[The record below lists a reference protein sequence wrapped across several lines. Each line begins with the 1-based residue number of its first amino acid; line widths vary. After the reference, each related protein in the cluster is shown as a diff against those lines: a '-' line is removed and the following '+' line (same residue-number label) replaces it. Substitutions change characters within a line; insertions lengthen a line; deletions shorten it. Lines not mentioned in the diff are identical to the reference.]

1 MPHSSGG
8 GSHSGGSSGGGF
20 SGGGSH
26 GNGGF
31 NDRYSSSETTYK
43 HYVPGARTFVCYNH
57 GRMDYVYANYFV
69 GADAENSKKT
79 AIKLLK
85 ILAVVTVI
93 FLIYT
98 LACSVPPAKIKAK
111 YDTAIVIEDNA
122 QVLDGNTDLKSAL
135 EAFYNE
141 TGITPAIMT
150 VHNEDWQGKFNSLS
164 NYAYELYVN
173 RFSDEYHW
181 LLVYSEPVS
190 PDPDF
195 NDWYWVGMQGDN
207 TDKIL
212 NGSKL
217 SNFNQT
223 LQKYLTASSRYS
235 VSEAFEQVFKETTP
249 TIRKIDDLSEIFLSN
264 LMLHAF
270 IAVPFG
276 GIVLGLWIEY
286 KKNKSK
292 KYIEITQIP
301 KDQIEEDNCEYCGGL
316 FIRGKHL
323 TCPHCGAV
331 IKAKREEKNETQ

>member
-8 GSHSGGSSGGGF
+8 GSHGGGF

-26 GNGGF
+26 GGF
-31 NDRYSSSETTYK
+31 GSNSNARKTYS
-43 HYVPGARTFVCYNH
+43 HYVPGARTFICYNR
-57 GRMDYVYANYFV
+57 GRMDYVYANYPV
-69 GADAENSKKT
+69 GTDAQRSKKT
-79 AIKLLK
+79 AINLLK
-85 ILAVVTVI
+85 LLAVVTVI
-93 FLIYT
+93 LLIYA
-98 LACSVPPAKIKAK
+98 LVCVIPPDKIKAK
-111 YDTAIVIEDNA
+111 YDTTIVIEDSA
-122 QVLDGNTDLKSAL
+122 QVLDGDTGLRNAL
-135 EAFYNE
+135 EAFYDE

-150 VHNEDWQGKFNSLS
+150 VHNDDWQNHFSSLD

-181 LLVYSEPVS
+181 LLVYSEPAS

-212 NGSKL
+212 NESKL
-217 SNFNQT
+217 NSFNET

-235 VSEAFEQVFKETTP
+235 VSEAFEQVFEDVTP
-249 TIRKIDDLSEIFLSN
+249 TIRQIDNWPRLIFSDLMSY
-264 LMLHAF
+264 AF
-270 IAVPFG
+270 IAAPFCG
-276 GIVLGLWIEY
+276 FILGYWSEY
-286 KKNKSK
+286 KKNKDK
-292 KYIEITQIP
+292 KYIEITDIP
-301 KDQIEEDNCEYCGGL
+301 KDKIEEDNCEYCGGL

>member
-26 GNGGF
+26 GDGWF
-31 NDRYSSSETTYK
+31 SSDSSSHTTYN

-57 GRMDYVYANYFV
+57 GRMDYVYANYPV
-69 GADAENSKKT
+69 GTDAQRSKKT
-79 AIKLLK
+79 AINLLK
-85 ILAVVTVI
+85 ILAVVTVL
-93 FLIYT
+93 FFIYT
-98 LACSVPPAKIKAK
+98 LVCVIPPAKIRAK
-111 YDTAIVIEDNA
+111 YDTTIVIEDSA
-122 QVLDGNTDLKSAL
+122 QVLDGDTGLRNAL
-135 EAFYNE
+135 EAFHNE

-150 VHNEDWQGKFNSLS
+150 VRNEDWQNHFSSLD

-217 SNFNQT
+217 NTFNET

-235 VSEAFEQVFKETTP
+235 VSEAFEQVFEDVTP
-249 TIRKIDDLSEIFLSN
+249 SIRKIDDLSGIVISN
-264 LMLHAF
+264 LMLYAF

-276 GIVLGLWIEY
+276 GLSLGCWIEY
-286 KKNKSK
+286 KKNKDK

-301 KDQIEEDNCEYCGGL
+301 KDKIEEDNCEYCGGL

-331 IKAKREEKNETQ
+331 IKAKGEEKNETQ